1 MVLTQVT
8 GVGYNG
14 RGEVIC
20 NGQHVDGQSY
30 PALTKVIEVGCI
42 CNDAEIHEDQLHGQ
56 PTEGAILACALKV
69 SYCLYNTA
77 RE

>member
-1 MVLTQVT
+1 M
-8 GVGYNG
+8 GYNG

-20 NGQHVDGQSY
+20 NGQRVDGQSH
-30 PALTKVIEVGCI
+30 PALSKVIEVGCI

-69 SYCLYNTA
+69 SNCLMS
-77 RE
+77 EF